1 MEREG
6 AIYASPAPAGVV
18 AAGFARAS
26 GKEITMRLL
35 DILAEKGTDVFT
47 ISGERTV
54 HEAVRELNRHRIGAL
69 VVTGAGGRVEG
80 IVSERDVLHAAAGTW
95 DDTGEA
101 RERLRDRRVSEL
113 MTTEVIVAT
122 PDDDLDYAMG
132 IMTQNR
138 IRHLPVVADGRLV
151 GIVSI
156 GDVVRTHLRQSAYE
170 NKMMRDYIRQ
180 GAVAP

>member
-1 MEREG
+1 
-6 AIYASPAPAGVV
+6 
-18 AAGFARAS
+18 
-26 GKEITMRLL
+26 MRLR
-35 DILAEKGTDVFT
+35 DILAEKGSNVFT
-47 ISGERTV
+47 IGGGRTV
-54 HEAVRELNRHRIGAL
+54 HEAVRALNEHRVGAL
-69 VVTGAGGRVEG
+69 VVTGQDERVEG

-95 DDTGEA
+95 DASGEP

-113 MTTEVIVAT
+113 MTRDVIVAT

-138 IRHLPVVADGRLV
+138 VRHLPIVAEGRLA

-156 GDVVRTHLRQSAYE
+156 GDVVRAHLRQSAYE
-170 NKMMRDYIRQ
+170 NKMMRDYIQQ